1 MRSLGHCQWGS
12 FCSYWQYISFQMIF
26 AIRKN
31 NMQIQAS
38 LPFISPLCSAL
49 LLPSADS
56 SSFKCRSAPQ
66 LLLRSLSHRWEV
78 VALCYWGIL
87 VFFLHPSFSHH
98 GSQSQTW
105 RTQMARRELRNAN
118 IWRTVGVGEGRQFLE
133 EGKGHCGCKASVGHH
148 SA

>member
-38 LPFISPLCSAL
+38 LPFISPLCSPPCFTL

-56 SSFKCRSAPQ
+56 SSFKCRSVPE
-66 LLLRSLSHRWEV
+66 LLLCSLSHRWEA

-87 VFFLHPSFSHH
+87 VSSLHPSLPHH

-105 RTQMARRELRNAN
+105 CTQMERGELRNAN
-118 IWRTVGVGEGRQFLE
+118 IWSIVDVGERQ
-133 EGKGHCGCKASVGHH
+133 
-148 SA
+148 

>member
-38 LPFISPLCSAL
+38 LPFISPLSSAL
-49 LLPSADS
+49 LFPSADS
-56 SSFKCRSAPQ
+56 TSFKCRLAPE
-66 LLLRSLSHRWEV
+66 LLLRSLSHCWEV
-78 VALCYWGIL
+78 VALSYWGIL
-87 VFFLHPSFSHH
+87 VSFLHPSFSHR
-98 GSQSQTW
+98 GPQSQTW
-105 RTQMARRELRNAN
+105 CTQMARRELRNAN
-118 IWRTVGVGEGRQFLE
+118 VWNTVVVGEGQQFVE